1 MKRLSLS
8 EFSVSRETEDKLRT
22 YHALLVKWQKTI
34 NLISPKTVTDS
45 WDRHFVDSAQILP
58 LIGSEIKTIYDLG
71 SGAGF
76 PGMVFGVCFPDKAV
90 TLVESDGKKCAFLG
104 AVSRETKTDV
114 SIQNMRIEVATG
126 TLPPPDMV
134 SARALASLLELL
146 NYIKPWIEK
155 KPDLQAIFPKGAA
168 FAEEIEAARSAGW
181 DFDCAETVSVTDP
194 SARILHLSRIKLG
207 A

>member
-1 MKRLSLS
+1 MKPLSLS
-8 EFSVSRETEDKLRT
+8 DFSVSRETEDKLRA
-22 YHALLVKWQKTI
+22 YHVMLVKWQKTI
-34 NLISPKTVTDS
+34 NLISPKTVSES
-45 WDRHFVDSAQILP
+45 WERHFIDSGQILP
-58 LIGSEIKTIYDLG
+58 FIGSDVKTIYDLG

-76 PGMVFGVCFPDKAV
+76 PGLVLAICFPDKKV
-90 TLVESDGKKCAFLG
+90 TLIESDGKKCAFLG
-104 AVSRETKTDV
+104 AVSRETGA
-114 SIQNMRIEVATG
+114 SPAIQNMRIEMATS

-146 NYIKPWIEK
+146 QYIRPWIEK

-181 DFDCAETVSVTDP
+181 DFDCVETPSVTDP
-194 SARILHLSRIKLG
+194 NARILRLSRIKLG